1 MTSMTEWNKE
11 QLNELVPI
19 YNAFKKQ
26 VLSLGLMT
34 VFKTVSKTE
43 TGYTFYRICGV
54 CRASINLRVKHS
66 ENVGVITL
74 NEECKYH

>member
-1 MTSMTEWNKE
+1 MTEWNKE

-54 CRASINLRVKHS
+54 CRASINLRVKYS
-66 ENVGVITL
+66 ESVGVITL

>member
-26 VLSLGLMT
+26 VLKQKKNT
-34 VFKTVSKTE
+34 QQQQNTKQ
-43 TGYTFYRICGV
+43 
-54 CRASINLRVKHS
+54 
-66 ENVGVITL
+66 
-74 NEECKYH
+74 